1 LRTKNQSFTIII
13 VLILSTTLTVGPTLG
28 KNIVYHETYAIDASV
43 GTSKTTTTTAPNL
56 VATQTSPFDS
66 AKLLTQDAI
75 LALQNHDESN
85 ALVHLKL
92 AAQQLALV
100 PNSDSKS
107 SSVQAIRTLLKDAEQ
122 AMVQN
127 SDTNNALVHLKLAA
141 QQFLVGTIPS
151 STYSIY
157 NLILDGKTYQIKYQ
171 ITGSENKLTSMTA
184 RVDRPAIL
192 VNIERF

>member
-92 AAQQLALV
+92 AAQQ
-100 PNSDSKS
+100 
-107 SSVQAIRTLLKDAEQ
+107 
-122 AMVQN
+122 
-127 SDTNNALVHLKLAA
+127 
-141 QQFLVGTIPS
+141 FLVGTIPS